1 MTILSQQCCI
11 PLWECWHMN
20 HEASEKSV
28 QILDAFLRISLHNH
42 KSVANP
48 AVPASVC
55 DPSCCESII
64 NLQTTRHILHHR
76 YTQSKGLKGKTL
88 QDGDEAFIQ
97 NEIIRWNEIRH
108 MVRRMYVSC
117 CDCSK
122 VELGFFVYNEY
133 LTFSC
138 NNNKAETADR
148 VEVRL

>member
-1 MTILSQQCCI
+1 MLHPTVRMLTYE
-11 PLWECWHMN
+11 PRGFW
-20 HEASEKSV
+20 EKSADPRCFFTHFTP
-28 QILDAFLRISLHNH
+28 Q
-42 KSVANP
+42 P
-48 AVPASVC
+48 QVC
-55 DPSCCESII
+55 SKSCCACFSLWPILLWI
-64 NLQTTRHILHHR
+64 NYQFTNDQTHFTSQI
-76 YTQSKGLKGKTL
+76 YTEQRAKRKTL

-138 NNNKAETADR
+138 NNNKAETENR